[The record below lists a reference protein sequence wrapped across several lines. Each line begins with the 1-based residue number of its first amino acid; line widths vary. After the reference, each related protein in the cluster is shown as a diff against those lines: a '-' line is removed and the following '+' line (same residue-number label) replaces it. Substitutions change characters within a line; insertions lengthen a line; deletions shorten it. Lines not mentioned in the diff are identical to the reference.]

1 MSYNIKVDYARD
13 AYLSEFSK
21 KTLSDRYMIDG
32 ELSPQDAFAR
42 AAKAFAND
50 EAHAQRLYDY
60 ASKLWFMFS
69 TPVLSNG
76 GTTRGLPISCFLNY
90 VEDSRE
96 GITNHYTENAFL
108 SSVGGGV
115 GGCWNGV
122 RSVGSKTSNGS
133 ESTGVIPFMKVVDAE
148 MLAFSQ
154 GVTRRGS
161 YAAYLDMS
169 HPEIEEFLD
178 VRKPTGGDIN
188 RKSTNLHHGVVV
200 PDRFMALIEGAT
212 REEGFDDSW
221 DLRDPHTGRV
231 VKTVSAKTLWVKLI
245 QNRVETGE
253 PYIMFGD
260 TVQEGLPKCQKEK
273 GLKVHHS
280 NLCSEITL
288 ATAEDRTAV
297 CCLSSVNLEEFDEW
311 QHNPLFIPDLV
322 AMLDNVLTY
331 FIDNAPNELWRA
343 AYSAM
348 QERSIGLG
356 AMGFHAYLQRH
367 NQPFEGIMA
376 KSANMRMFKHIKSEA
391 DRATRELAIERG
403 EAPDAVGYGVRNV
416 HLLAVAPNA
425 SSSIICGNTSPSI
438 EPYRANAFTQK
449 TKSGSSLQKNEY
461 LEHILQELGEDTDEV
476 WKGII
481 TNGGSVQHLDFLDDW
496 TKDVFKTAVEID
508 QRWVIDLAADRQQ
521 YICQSQSLNV
531 FFPANVSK
539 QELHAI
545 HMMAWKKKVKTLYYL
560 RSEAYK
566 RAEKVSDEALRQYI
580 FDSIDEGACLACEG

>member
-1 MSYNIKVDYARD
+1 MSFNVVVDYNRD

-21 KTLSDRYMIDG
+21 KTLEDRYMIDG

-50 EAHAQRLYDY
+50 EEHAQRLYEY

-69 TPVLSNG
+69 TPILSNG

-90 VEDSRE
+90 VDDSRE
-96 GITNHYTENAFL
+96 GITDHYTENAFL

-115 GGCWNGV
+115 GGCWNAV

-188 RKSTNLHHGVVV
+188 RKSTNLHHGVIIS
-200 PDRFMALIEGAT
+200 DHFMQLIEAAT

-221 DLRDPHTGRV
+221 NLKDPHTGKI

-260 TVQEGLPKCQKEK
+260 TVQDALPECQKEK
-273 GLKVHHS
+273 GLKVNHS

-288 ATAEDRTAV
+288 ATDEGRTAV

-311 QHNPLFIPDLV
+311 QHDPLFIPDLV

-331 FIDNAPNELWRA
+331 FIDNAPRELWRA
-343 AYSAM
+343 SYSAM

-391 DRATRELAIERG
+391 ERATRELANTRG
-403 EAPDAVGYGVRNV
+403 EAPDAVGYGIRNV

-461 LEHILQELGEDTDEV
+461 LEHILQEMGEDTDEV

-481 TNGGSVQHLDFLDDW
+481 TNGGSVQHLEFLDDW

-508 QRWVIDLAADRQQ
+508 QRWVIDLAGDRQQ

>member
-1 MSYNIKVDYARD
+1 MQINYNRD
-13 AYLSEFSK
+13 NYLSEFSI
-21 KTLSDRYMIDG
+21 KTLEDRYLIGD
-32 ELSPQDAFAR
+32 EKSPQEAFAR
-42 AAKAFAND
+42 AARCFSDN

-76 GTTRGLPISCFLNY
+76 GSARGMPISCFLNY
-90 VEDSRE
+90 VDDSRE
-96 GITNHYTENAFL
+96 GITDHYTENAFL

-115 GGCWNGV
+115 GGCWSGV

-161 YAAYLDMS
+161 YAAYLDIS

-188 RKSTNLHHGVVV
+188 RKSTNLHHGVVLS
-200 PDRFMALIEGAT
+200 DRFMDIIERAT
-212 REEGFDDSW
+212 RIPGFNDSW
-221 DLRDPHTGRV
+221 DLVDPHSGNV
-231 VKTVSAKTLWVKLI
+231 IKTVSAKTLWVKLI

-260 TVQEGLPKCQKEK
+260 TVDESVPEFQQKL
-273 GLKVHHS
+273 GLKVHQS

-288 ATAEDRTAV
+288 ATDKDRTAV
-297 CCLSSVNLEEFDEW
+297 CCLSSVNLEEYDEW
-311 QHNPLFIPDLV
+311 KDNDQFIPDLV
-322 AMLDNVLTY
+322 RMLDNVLQY
-331 FIDNAPNELWRA
+331 FIDHAPDQLHRA
-343 AYSAM
+343 KYSAM
-348 QERSIGLG
+348 RERSIGLG

-367 NQPFEGIMA
+367 NTPFESPMA
-376 KSANMRMFKHIKSEA
+376 KSRNMQMFSRIKSEA
-391 DRATRELAIERG
+391 ERATRELAKERG
-403 EAPDAVGYGVRNV
+403 ECPDGQGYGVRNA
-416 HLLAVAPNA
+416 HLLAIAPNA

-449 TKSGSSLQKNEY
+449 TKTGSSLLKNEY
-461 LEHILQELGEDTDEV
+461 LEAVLQDLGHDTDDV
-476 WKGII
+476 WKSIV
-481 TNGGSVQHLDFLDDW
+481 TSNGSVQHLDFLDDW

-508 QRWVIDLAADRQQ
+508 QRWVIELAADRQEF
-521 YICQSQSLNV
+521 ICQSQSLNV

-545 HMMAWKKKVKTLYYL
+545 HIMAWKRGVKTLYYL

-566 RAEKVSDEALRQYI
+566 RAETISDEVLRARI
-580 FDSIDEGACLACEG
+580 FESIDDDGCLACEG

>member
-1 MSYNIKVDYARD
+1 MQLNYNRD
-13 AYLSEFSK
+13 KYLSEFSI
-21 KTLSDRYMIDG
+21 KTLEDRYLIGD
-32 ELSPQDAFAR
+32 EKSPQEAFAR
-42 AAKAFAND
+42 AAMTFADD
-50 EAHAQRLYDY
+50 EDHAQRLYDY

-69 TPVLSNG
+69 TPILSNG
-76 GTTRGLPISCFLNY
+76 GTSRGLPISCFLNY
-90 VEDSRE
+90 VDDSRE
-96 GITNHYTENAFL
+96 GITEHYTENAFL

-115 GGCWNGV
+115 GGCWSRV

-200 PDRFMALIEGAT
+200 SDKFMQCIENAT
-212 REEGFDDSW
+212 RIPGYDDSW
-221 DLRDPHTGRV
+221 DLIDPNSGEV
-231 VKTVSAKTLWVKLI
+231 KKTVSAKALWVKLI

-260 TVQEGLPKCQKEK
+260 TVDEAVPEYQKK
-273 GLKVHHS
+273 LGLKVHQS

-288 ATAEDRTAV
+288 PTDKDRTAV
-297 CCLSSVNLEEFDEW
+297 CCLSSVNLEEYDEW
-311 QHNPLFIPDLV
+311 KNEDQFIPDLIR
-322 AMLDNVLTY
+322 MLDNVLEY
-331 FIDNAPNELWRA
+331 FIQNAPDQLGRA
-343 AYSAM
+343 KYSAS
-348 QERSIGLG
+348 QERSVGLG

-367 NQPFEGIMA
+367 NIPFESPMA
-376 KSANMRMFKHIKSEA
+376 KGKNMQMFGRIKSEA
-391 DRATRELAIERG
+391 ERATRQLAEERG
-403 EAPDAVGYGVRNV
+403 PCPDGKDYGVRNA
-416 HLLAVAPNA
+416 HLLAIAPNA

-449 TKSGSSLQKNEY
+449 TKTGSSLLKNEY
-461 LEHILQELGEDTDEV
+461 LENILQDLGEDTDEV
-476 WKGII
+476 WKSIV
-481 TNGGSVQHLDFLDDW
+481 TNNGSVQHLDFLDDW

-508 QRWVIDLAADRQQ
+508 QRWVIDLAGDRQD

-531 FFPANVSK
+531 FFPADVSK
-539 QELHAI
+539 QELHAT
-545 HMMAWKKKVKTLYYL
+545 HMMAWKRWSKNLIL
-560 RSEAYK
+560 F
-566 RAEKVSDEALRQYI
+566 EK
-580 FDSIDEGACLACEG
+580 

>member
-1 MSYNIKVDYARD
+1 MQLSYNRD
-13 AYLSEFSK
+13 KYLSEFSI
-21 KTLSDRYMIDG
+21 KTLEDRYLVEG
-32 ELSPQDAFAR
+32 ETSPQDAFAR
-42 AAKAFAND
+42 AAKAFADD
-50 EAHAQRLYDY
+50 EEHAQRLYDY

-69 TPVLSNG
+69 TPILSNG
-76 GTTRGLPISCFLNY
+76 GTKRGMPISCFLNY
-90 VEDSRE
+90 VEDSRG
-96 GITNHYTENAFL
+96 GITDHYTENAFL

-115 GGCWNGV
+115 GGCWNDV
-122 RSVGSKTSNGS
+122 RSVGSRTSAGS
-133 ESTGVIPFMKVVDAE
+133 ESTGVIPFLKVVDAE

-161 YAAYLDMS
+161 YAAYLEMS

-178 VRKPTGGDIN
+178 IRKPTGGDIN

-200 PDRFMALIEGAT
+200 SDAFMELIEGAT

-221 DLRDPHTGRV
+221 DLIDPHSGKVT
-231 VKTVSAKTLWVKLI
+231 KTVSAKTLWVKLI

-260 TVQEGLPKCQKEK
+260 TVEEAMPDYQRAL

-288 ATAEDRTAV
+288 PTTEDRTAV

-311 QHNPLFIPDLV
+311 KNDDMFIPDLV
-322 AMLDNVLTY
+322 RMLDNVLTF
-331 FIDNAPNELWRA
+331 FIDNAPDELHRA
-343 AYSAM
+343 KLSA
-348 QERSIGLG
+348 QRERSIGLG
-356 AMGFHAYLQRH
+356 AMGFHAYLQRQH
-367 NQPFEGIMA
+367 IPFESVLA
-376 KSANMRMFKHIKSEA
+376 KGANNRMFNRIKSEA
-391 DRATRELAIERG
+391 VRATKQLAQERG
-403 EAPDAVGYGVRNV
+403 ECPDGQGFGVRNA

-449 TKSGSSLQKNEY
+449 TKSGSSLLKNEY
-461 LEHILQELGEDTDEV
+461 LEDCLRDIDMDTDEV
-476 WKGII
+476 WKSII
-481 TNGGSVQHLDFLDDW
+481 TNNGSVQHLEFLDDY

-508 QRWVIDLAADRQQ
+508 QKWVIEFAADRQKE
-521 YICQSQSLNV
+521 ICQSQSLNV

-545 HMMAWKKKVKTLYYL
+545 HMMAWKQGVKTLYYL
-560 RSEAYK
+560 RSEAIK
-566 RAEKVSDEALRQYI
+566 RAETVSDEALRKYI
-580 FDSIDEGACLACEG
+580 FDSIDENACLACEG